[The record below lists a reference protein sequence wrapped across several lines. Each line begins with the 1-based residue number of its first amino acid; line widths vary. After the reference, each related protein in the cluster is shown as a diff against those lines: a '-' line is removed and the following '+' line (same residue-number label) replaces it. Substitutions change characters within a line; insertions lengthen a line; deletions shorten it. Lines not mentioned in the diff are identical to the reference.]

1 MSSAKL
7 PKITIAGEFQNG
19 KSTLVNCLLGAK
31 YAPTGHGCRT
41 TSCCTHF
48 LYGETNTAPRQIYG
62 ATPSENYL
70 EVTCNRPILKDAILI
85 DTPGF
90 DANNDDDEAAKD
102 AIRKSDIIIF
112 VHGFGQ
118 LGEKSF
124 RILKTIQSAGKRI
137 LFLMNCMDKL
147 HWDPQNKKNMEL
159 IDIIESQLSSAG
171 IDASLIRI
179 QERKV
184 WPVNPIFAWYATGRL
199 EWDLHSPN
207 KETRKD
213 AEELIDDIQFF
224 CKKKKWQYSLQK
236 LETESGIPEIRRVIE
251 EAAIMPLKEL
261 CENME
266 QELQALTERWTSRLR
281 KIISDSEELLK
292 K

>member
-41 TSCCTHF
+41 TSCCTYF
-48 LYGETNTAPRQIYG
+48 FYGETNTAPRQIYG

-124 RILKTIQSAGKRI
+124 QILKTIQSAGKDNVR
-137 LFLMNCMDKL
+137 
-147 HWDPQNKKNMEL
+147 
-159 IDIIESQLSSAG
+159 
-171 IDASLIRI
+171 
-179 QERKV
+179 
-184 WPVNPIFAWYATGRL
+184 
-199 EWDLHSPN
+199 
-207 KETRKD
+207 
-213 AEELIDDIQFF
+213 
-224 CKKKKWQYSLQK
+224 
-236 LETESGIPEIRRVIE
+236 
-251 EAAIMPLKEL
+251 
-261 CENME
+261 
-266 QELQALTERWTSRLR
+266 
-281 KIISDSEELLK
+281 
-292 K
+292 

>member
-41 TSCCTHF
+41 TSCCTYF
-48 LYGETNTAPRQIYG
+48 LYGETNAAPRQIYG

-90 DANNDDDEAAKD
+90 DVNNDDDEAAKD

-137 LFLMNCMDKL
+137 LFLMNCKDLQNWSPKDK
-147 HWDPQNKKNMEL
+147 HNMG
-159 IDIIESQLSSAG
+159 IANNIEHDLFNHGISS
-171 IDASLIRI
+171 SLISI
-179 QERKV
+179 QSKKV
-184 WPVNPIFAWYATGRL
+184 WPVNPIFALYAAGQL
-199 EWDLHSPN
+199 EKERDFSQGTTKRHAIYLLKNIQSLDKN
-207 KETRKD
+207 KEQ
-213 AEELIDDIQFF
+213 LYQ
-224 CKKKKWQYSLQK
+224 
-236 LETESGIPEIRRVIE
+236 ESAIPEVRRVIE

-261 CENME
+261 CKNME

>member
-1 MSSAKL
+1 MHELRKTAENHNCRRVSEREIDSCQL
-7 PKITIAGEFQNG
+7 SPGGEIRPHRAWVQNDFMLHVLSLRRNEY
-19 KSTLVNCLLGAK
+19 ST
-31 YAPTGHGCRT
+31 
-41 TSCCTHF
+41 
-48 LYGETNTAPRQIYG
+48 
-62 ATPSENYL
+62 TPSENYL
-70 EVTCNRPILKDAILI
+70 EVTCSRPILKDAILI

-90 DANNDDDEAAKD
+90 DANNEDNAAAKD

-112 VHGFGQ
+112 VHGSGQ

-159 IDIIESQLSSAG
+159 IGIIESQLSSAG

-179 QERKV
+179 QGQKV
-184 WPVNPIFAWYATGRL
+184 WPANPIFAWFATGRL

-224 CKKKKWQYSLQK
+224 CKKKKWQFSPQK

>member
-7 PKITIAGEFQNG
+7 PKITIVGEFQNG

-48 LYGETNTAPRQIYG
+48 LYGETNATPRNIYG
-62 ATPSENYL
+62 TTPSENYL
-70 EVTCNRPILKDAILI
+70 EVTCNRPILKDAILV

-90 DANNDDDEAAKD
+90 DANNDDDAAAKD
-102 AIRKSDIIIF
+102 AIRKSDIIVF
-112 VHGFGQ
+112 VQGAQQ
-118 LGEKSF
+118 LSEKSF
-124 RILKTIQSAGKRI
+124 QILQAIRDAGKRM
-137 LFLMNCMDKL
+137 LFLMNCKDLQNWSPKDK
-147 HWDPQNKKNMEL
+147 HNME
-159 IDIIESQLSSAG
+159 IANNIEHDLFNHG
-171 IDASLIRI
+171 IASSLISI
-179 QERKV
+179 QSKKV
-184 WPVNPIFAWYATGRL
+184 WPVNPIFARYATGSL
-199 EWDLHSPN
+199 E
-207 KETRKD
+207 KERDSAQGITKQH
-213 AEELIDDIQFF
+213 ANYLIKNIRILDKSKEQLY
-224 CKKKKWQYSLQK
+224 Q
-236 LETESGIPEIRRVIE
+236 ESGIPEIRRVIE

>member
-7 PKITIAGEFQNG
+7 PKITIVGEFQNG

-48 LYGETNTAPRQIYG
+48 LYGETNAAPRQIYG

-90 DANNDDDEAAKD
+90 DASKDDDETAKN
-102 AIRKSDIIIF
+102 AIRNSDIIIF
-112 VHGFGQ
+112 VQGAQQ
-118 LGEKSF
+118 LGERSF
-124 RILKTIQSAGKRI
+124 QILKNIRDAGKRM
-137 LFLMNCMDKL
+137 LFLMNCKDLQNWSPKDK
-147 HWDPQNKKNMEL
+147 HNMG
-159 IDIIESQLSSAG
+159 IANNIEHDLFNHGISS
-171 IDASLIRI
+171 SLISI
-179 QERKV
+179 QSKKV
-184 WPVNPIFAWYATGRL
+184 WPVNPIFALYTAGQL
-199 EWDLHSPN
+199 EKERDFSQGTTKRHAIYLLKNIQILDKN
-207 KETRKD
+207 KEQ
-213 AEELIDDIQFF
+213 LYQ
-224 CKKKKWQYSLQK
+224 
-236 LETESGIPEIRRVIE
+236 ESAIPEVRRVIE

-261 CENME
+261 CKNME

>member
-7 PKITIAGEFQNG
+7 PKITIVGEFQNG

-48 LYGETNTAPRQIYG
+48 LYGETNAAPRQIYG

-90 DANNDDDEAAKD
+90 DASKDDDETAKN
-102 AIRKSDIIIF
+102 AIRNSDIIIF
-112 VHGFGQ
+112 VQGAQQ
-118 LGEKSF
+118 LGERSF
-124 RILKTIQSAGKRI
+124 QILKNIRDAGKRM
-137 LFLMNCMDKL
+137 LFLMNCKDLQNWSPKDK
-147 HWDPQNKKNMEL
+147 HNMG
-159 IDIIESQLSSAG
+159 IANNIEHDLFNHGISS
-171 IDASLIRI
+171 SLISI
-179 QERKV
+179 QSKKV
-184 WPVNPIFAWYATGRL
+184 WPVNPIFAWYATSRL

>member
-7 PKITIAGEFQNG
+7 PKITIVGEFQNG

-48 LYGETNTAPRQIYG
+48 LCGETNAAPRQIYG

-90 DANNDDDEAAKD
+90 DASKDDDETAKN
-102 AIRKSDIIIF
+102 AIRNSDIIIF
-112 VHGFGQ
+112 VQGAQQ
-118 LGEKSF
+118 LGERSF
-124 RILKTIQSAGKRI
+124 QILKNIRDAGKRM
-137 LFLMNCMDKL
+137 LFLMNCKDLQNWSPKDK
-147 HWDPQNKKNMEL
+147 HNMG
-159 IDIIESQLSSAG
+159 IANNIEHDLFNHGISS
-171 IDASLIRI
+171 SLISI
-179 QERKV
+179 QSKKV
-184 WPVNPIFAWYATGRL
+184 WPVNPIFALYAAGQL
-199 EWDLHSPN
+199 EKERDFSQGTTKRHTIYLLKNIQILDKN
-207 KETRKD
+207 KEQ
-213 AEELIDDIQFF
+213 LYQ
-224 CKKKKWQYSLQK
+224 
-236 LETESGIPEIRRVIE
+236 ESAIPEVRRVIE

-261 CENME
+261 CKNME

-292 K
+292 R